1 MGITGQISLARVGRS
16 VQIFERASDLIDVFD
31 QNVSPTLEPND
42 HITLYPGDFRD
53 VLKNNSIQIP
63 DDIFVTI
70 LSGALV
76 GYDTISGPLQDRYR
90 YITGAIENISDL
102 NIANQYTTETERQ
115 LSRIRIYPDEVNPT
129 TSFEEVDDLDKA
141 AEIVETGETVVVFP
155 GVYEPSRNL
164 YVEGTTWKFLDGT
177 VVRYNPEFE
186 ETSSGTY
193 PHALFDDLKDID
205 GVDDPGGKD
214 VEVYGK
220 GEFQVGTSTPQP
232 LNLPSDYGTGSELFD
247 DATTSDI
254 DWKAWNLYSILAVN
268 NSSSSATFE
277 ARKVEMTE
285 YADAAF
291 KLSTSN
297 DVDIDIEEGTIRSDI
312 QDDSDVPTSLTPSFV
327 VVNGVPL
334 TSSGTPSIDVNV
346 SDFLIESGV
355 SPNLRF
361 AVGIN
366 HNPDPEST
374 NDIPNERNP
383 FTGDLNFEV
392 QKAASNTDQTGSQFI
407 RITNLSSPSTF
418 FVDNTHTG
426 SNNGPILLNGSTV
439 NTTKFVIKESALET
453 SGGQAPVELDGDPA
467 GFDANIHNTFL
478 LTNETVDFDLAA
490 ISTFSVS
497 NFTGSVDFEVKI
509 YGDSFGDAPIEDFR
523 EILHPELN
531 NFSWSSDVEALSF

>member
-53 VLKNNSIQIP
+53 VLKNNSIDIP
-63 DDIFVTI
+63 NDIFVTI
-70 LSGALV
+70 LPGALV

-164 YVEGTTWKFLDGT
+164 YVEGTTWKFLDGAI
-177 VVRYNPEFE
+177 VRYNPEFE

-291 KLSTSN
+291 KLSASN
-297 DVDIDIEEGTIRSDI
+297 DVDINIEEGTIRSDI

-392 QKAASNTDQTGSQFI
+392 QEAVSNTDQTGSQFI
-407 RITNLSSPSTF
+407 RIANLSSPSTL